1 MFADEFFASSSILQY
16 GEAVRPAQEKAEDS
30 LMPRSSKTYSSR
42 IIKAGALLPDTLT
55 LFANWCESQSVTEN
69 LQRLQRENVFG
80 KASRSRIK
88 DILAIFR
95 QRYLGDKA
103 TTKALSRV
111 VENRLPKAAL
121 DRIFYFHS
129 AQSDRLLHDVVT
141 ELLWEYYSRGKVEIH
156 PNEIEAALTRW
167 VREGKTSARWQAYTT
182 RRVAQGLLATL
193 RDFGVLQGKVNK
205 RLAPMHLPIGAFAYI
220 AFYLHQSQPSGERLI
235 QHPEW
240 RLFFL
245 STQGVER
252 LFMEAHQRRLLE
264 YHAAG
269 PVIRISFPSES
280 LEDYASVIS
289 ERAI

>member
-1 MFADEFFASSSILQY
+1 MS
-16 GEAVRPAQEKAEDS
+16 DS
-30 LMPRSSKTYSSR
+30 KKPIYTSR
-42 IIKAGALLPDTLT
+42 IIKAGALLGDTKT
-55 LFANWCESQSVTEN
+55 LLANWNTSKSVAEN
-69 LQRLQRENVFG
+69 LERFKHENIFG
-80 KASRSRIK
+80 KTSRSRIE

-95 QRYLGDKA
+95 QRYLNEESVA
-103 TTKALSRV
+103 ISLSELV
-111 VENRLPKAAL
+111 KNRLPTEAL
-121 DRIFYFHS
+121 NSILFFHS

-141 ELLWEYYSRGKVEIH
+141 ELLWDYYSRGKTEVH

-167 VREGKTSARWQAYTT
+167 VREGRTSARWQAYTT

-205 RLAPMHLPIGAFAYI
+205 RLAPMHLPIDAFAYI
-220 AFYLHQSQPSGERLI
+220 AFYLHQRQPSGERLI

-269 PVIRISFPSES
+269 PVIRISFQGES
-280 LEDYASVIS
+280 LEDYAIVIA